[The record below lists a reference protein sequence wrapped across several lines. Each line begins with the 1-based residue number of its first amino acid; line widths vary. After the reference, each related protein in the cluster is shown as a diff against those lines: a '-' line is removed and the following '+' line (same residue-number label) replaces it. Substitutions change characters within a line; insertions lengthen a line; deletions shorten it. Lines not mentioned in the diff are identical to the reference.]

1 MLLQCLFAFGAII
14 TFSVIIEAPR
24 KCLLVNGI
32 LGLAGWAIYLYTE
45 QFTSVLMAT
54 FMSGLVLA
62 IISHI
67 LARLLK
73 TPVTT
78 TLIPAILTI
87 VPGAGMYQTVYY
99 LFTSDTQQA
108 LSSLVGTIGAAGAI
122 AIAIFIDKQSCW
134 DSHDEISQIKHD
146 LYPCRMSTA
155 YIHHILKMLV

>member
-87 VPGAGMYQTVYY
+87 VPGAGMEPYKILEIVIQKN
-99 LFTSDTQQA
+99 TSVRTDPQRWIFAKRGMPNCTISLRSGLA
-108 LSSLVGTIGAAGAI
+108 LPAHCNATARVAAE
-122 AIAIFIDKQSCW
+122 DMV
-134 DSHDEISQIKHD
+134 
-146 LYPCRMSTA
+146 PTA
-155 YIHHILKMLV
+155 VR